1 MRDRHGCVRKLE
13 RVRCFWGNFG
23 TTCDGPAASMEG
35 EEKLEG
41 EIVEGRD
48 GGEAKEMK
56 LGSESEKEEEK
67 TVEGP
72 Q

>member
-1 MRDRHGCVRKLE
+1 
-13 RVRCFWGNFG
+13 
-23 TTCDGPAASMEG
+23 MEG